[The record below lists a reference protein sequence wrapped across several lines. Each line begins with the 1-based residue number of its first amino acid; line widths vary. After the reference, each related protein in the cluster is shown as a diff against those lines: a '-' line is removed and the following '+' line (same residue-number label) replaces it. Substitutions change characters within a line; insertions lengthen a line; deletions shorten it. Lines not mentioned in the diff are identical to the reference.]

1 MTEIKTSNMLIRAI
15 PLDVWERVDRLC
27 RRKGFKRREYI
38 EHALSFFEEGEAH
51 LETIKETEKIRSAEE
66 KIYEMAEIIKL
77 KKKISNIR
85 KDINCIDDRKTEMN
99 MILELN
105 KAEEEVN
112 QSIKENIPTY
122 EIPEEEEARR
132 KMGLPEEY
140 CKKQRYERIAIPE
153 GFDRGFDRGFEQT
166 PVKSFNEI
174 DSFLSEA
181 PFIQEMIRKV
191 EELKLKRESE
201 EFKEKQEADQKVDTT
216 SQENGVD
223 EEPVKTSNDSEVK
236 MKYVDSSENPQ
247 SSEEKKKEIKTTV
260 FGRGFEGLDDE

>member
-77 KKKISNIR
+77 KKKIGQIR
-85 KDINCIDDRKTEMN
+85 KDIDCIDDYKTEMN

-153 GFDRGFDRGFEQT
+153 GFDRGFDRGFDFEET
-166 PVKSFNEI
+166 PVKSF
-174 DSFLSEA
+174 SES
-181 PFIQEMIRKV
+181 PGIQEMIRKV
-191 EELKLKRESE
+191 DELKLKRDSE

-223 EEPVKTSNDSEVK
+223 EEPVKKESNNKVK
-236 MKYVDSSENPQ
+236 LRRIDSSDEAR